1 MWVNQK
7 PSTQSLCTKGF
18 YAHVRLDVSVSEA
31 DRSSAK
37 GRSHEQQSE
46 NCTRKVTQKGT

>member
-1 MWVNQK
+1 MWVNQR
-7 PSTQSLCTKGF
+7 PSTQSLCTKGA
-18 YAHVRLDVSVSEA
+18 YVRLDVSVSEA